1 MNIKING
8 IIAGLLCFASVC
20 CSKTETPP
28 NRKDGTET
36 ETGVTYKVVAH
47 RGGYLECGR
56 PDCSLSSLKYA
67 IQTGCYASEC
77 DILLTSDNEILVA
90 HPVDGCY
97 VNGLVPYESTLEE
110 IRSAGT
116 LANGERMPSL
126 EDFLEVLKDPEQNPR
141 QMKLWLDVK
150 RLTKDGKNLDFNISV
165 RACLR
170 ACEIIREAGAEE
182 LCEFLIPTGA
192 DIFNAVKDKVI
203 DEYGI
208 NLAWMTCTD
217 PARYGKAWAQ
227 LSYDKIL
234 GNAPASSYRPE
245 DYIDAGIPLSIYNVD
260 EEAEMDET
268 VEFYPALKAIF
279 TNYPKRLIEQLKE
292 NGYAD

>member
-1 MNIKING
+1 MRTNG
-8 IIAGLLCFASVC
+8 MIIGMLCFASVC

-28 NRKDGTET
+28 NRQDGTET
-36 ETGVTYKVVAH
+36 GGNTTYKVVAH

-77 DILLTSDNEILVA
+77 DIMLTSDNEIIVA
-90 HPVDGCY
+90 HPIDGCY
-97 VNGLVPYESTLEE
+97 VNGLLPYESTLAE
-110 IRSAGT
+110 IRANGT
-116 LANGERMPSL
+116 LANGEQIPSL
-126 EDFLEVLKDPEQNPR
+126 NEFLELIQDPAQNPR
-141 QMKLWLDVK
+141 QMKIWLDVK
-150 RLTKDGKNLDFNISV
+150 RLVQDGKNLDFNISV

-170 ACEIIREAGAEE
+170 ACEIIKEAGAEE
-182 LCEFLIPTGA
+182 FCEFLIPTGT

-203 DEYGI
+203 DDFGI

-234 GNAPASSYRPE
+234 GDSPASSYSPK
-245 DYIDAGIPLSIYNVD
+245 DYIEAGVPLSIYNVD
-260 EEAEMDET
+260 EDAEMDET
-268 VEFYPALKAIF
+268 IGYYPELKAIF
-279 TNYPKRLIEQLKE
+279 TNYPRRLIEKLKE